1 MLNLGKYN
9 LLGLQVNAIDYE
21 AATALIIQAAQ
32 NHQGL
37 TVAAQPV
44 HGVMTS
50 VLDQKYRYRLNQFD
64 LVCPDGQPVR
74 WALNLLYKT
83 QMRERVYGPTL
94 TLKVCK
100 AAAETG
106 VSIFLYGSKPEVLKQ
121 LQTNLKQQFPNLKI
135 AGAISPPFRPLSI
148 EEEQR
153 YLEEI
158 RQSQAGILLVGL
170 GCPRQENWAYEHRHQ
185 LNCAVLCVGAAFD
198 FHAGNIPQ
206 APPWMQRGG
215 LEWLFRLFQE
225 PSRLWKRYVLLNPL
239 YLILLFLQ
247 TLKILPVQRWARQ
260 QRY

>member
-32 NHQGL
+32 NHQNF

-50 VLDQKYRYRLNQFD
+50 VLDRKYRYRLNQFD

-83 QMRERVYGPTL
+83 QMQDRVYGPTL
-94 TLKVCK
+94 TLKICQ

-121 LQTNLKQQFPNLKI
+121 LQTHLKRQFPNLKI
-135 AGAISPPFRPLSI
+135 AGAISPPFRPLSA
-148 EEEQR
+148 EEEQG

-158 RQSQAGILLVGL
+158 RQSQAGILFVGL
-170 GCPRQENWAYEHRHQ
+170 GCPRQEHWAYEHRHQ
-185 LNCAVLCVGAAFD
+185 LNCAILCVGAAFD

-225 PSRLWKRYVLLNPL
+225 PLRLWKRYVLLNPL

-247 TLKILPVQRWARQ
+247 TLKILPVQRWART